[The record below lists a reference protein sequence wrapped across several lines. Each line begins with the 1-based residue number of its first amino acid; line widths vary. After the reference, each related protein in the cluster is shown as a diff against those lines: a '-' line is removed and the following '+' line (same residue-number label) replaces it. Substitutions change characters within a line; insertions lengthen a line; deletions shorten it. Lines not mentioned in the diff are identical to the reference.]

1 MDFKEE
7 DNRPDVA
14 DAGLPKLPVDE
25 DNEPVK
31 HPADESNQSS
41 TSETVE
47 AIQPIGSQQAE
58 AMPPV
63 DTTKTDVENPQ
74 PKRPIS
80 ADVKQ
85 AVTEVGGKQMIL
97 ETGKLAGLAD
107 GSITVQYGDTVVL
120 ATCVVSPEPN
130 ETADF
135 FPLLVD
141 YEEKFYAAGKISGSR
156 FIKREG
162 RPSDDAVLASRLI
175 DRPLRPLFP
184 KNFRHDVQV
193 IVTVLSYDGQNDP
206 DIPAIVAAST
216 AVMQTK
222 APFRGPVAAV
232 RVGLIND
239 EFITNPTRDQLK
251 ESKLDLVVAGTK
263 EKVMMLEA
271 GASEV
276 PEDKMFE
283 AIKYAQEQMQPSIE
297 VQDQFASTI
306 KIETSTEPDPVM
318 LAVKEYIGAQI
329 KESVRISEKQE
340 REEQWEKLLEDVR
353 SKFEG
358 EFKQMEISKAFD
370 EMLQKAVR
378 EAILKDG
385 TRPDGRRDDE
395 VRPISIEVGLLP
407 RTHGSAL
414 FTRGQTQALTIA
426 TLGAPGEEQHIDTM
440 EQMNTKWYMHHYNFP
455 PFSVGEVKPLRGASR
470 RELGHG
476 ALAER
481 ALVPVLPDHGE
492 FPYTIRLVS
501 EILSSNGSSS
511 MAATCGSTL
520 ALMDAGVPITKPV
533 SGIAMG
539 LVTGRDDSDYRI
551 LTDLQGIEDF
561 GGDMDFKVA
570 GTRDGITAIQLDI
583 KLDGLSF
590 EIIEKTLEKAKI
602 GRMFIL
608 EKMLSTL
615 PDTRR
620 ELSKFAP
627 RIMSVKIDPSKIGE
641 LIGPGGKH
649 INGIIDECGGKE
661 VLSIDIEEDGTVL
674 VSSADSSA
682 AQKAVDIISADTKQV
697 EVGEVYDGEIV
708 NIQKD
713 RNSGK
718 EIGAIVQFL
727 PNKDGMVHISE
738 IANERI
744 ERVSDAVKVGQKVK
758 VKVVSVDP
766 ERGRI
771 GLSIK
776 KAQE

>member
-1 MDFKEE
+1 MDSQNNNPNQDDGVISDGMTGSNMDADQAKEKDQLKE
-7 DNRPDVA
+7 KLEINSDLEPDTMA
-14 DAGLPKLPVDE
+14 
-25 DNEPVK
+25 
-31 HPADESNQSS
+31 QSS
-41 TSETVE
+41 AEETE
-47 AIQPIGSQQAE
+47 APGRP
-58 AMPPV
+58 MPQN
-63 DTTKTDVENPQ
+63 DN
-74 PKRPIS
+74 I
-80 ADVKQ
+80 KQ
-85 AVTEVGGKQMIL
+85 AVAEVGGKQMKL
-97 ETGKLAGLAD
+97 ETGKLAELAD
-107 GSITVQYGDTVVL
+107 GAVTVQYGDTVVL

-135 FPLLVD
+135 FPLLID

-206 DIPAIVAAST
+206 DIPAIIAAST

-232 RVGLIND
+232 RVGLIDD
-239 EFITNPTRDQLK
+239 EFVANPTRDQLK

-271 GASEV
+271 GAREV

-283 AIKYAQEQMQPSIE
+283 AIKFGHEALKPALE
-297 VQDQFASTI
+297 VQDQFKSEI
-306 KIETSTEPDPVM
+306 KMEVDTEPDPIMV
-318 LAVKEYIGAQI
+318 AVKEYIGDQI
-329 KESVRISEKQE
+329 HASVTIAEKAE
-340 REEQWEKLLEDVR
+340 REQQWEKLLEDVR
-353 SKFEG
+353 AKFEG

-370 EMLQKAVR
+370 EMLQKEVR
-378 EAILKDG
+378 NVILKDG
-385 TRPDGRRDDE
+385 NRPDGRRDDE
-395 VRPISIEVGLLP
+395 IRPISIEVGLLP

-414 FTRGQTQALTIA
+414 FTRGQTQALTIV

-440 EQMNTKWYMHHYNFP
+440 EREDTKWYMHHYNFP

-470 RELGHG
+470 REIGHG

-481 ALVPVLPDHGE
+481 ALVPVLPEHE
-492 FPYTIRLVS
+492 KFPYTIRLVS

-539 LVTGRDDSDYRI
+539 LVTGTDDSEYRI
-551 LTDLQGIEDF
+551 LIDLQGIEDF

-570 GTRDGITAIQLDI
+570 GTSEGITAIQLDI

-608 EKMLSTL
+608 DKMLKAI
-615 PDTRR
+615 PEKRA
-620 ELSKFAP
+620 ELSKYAP
-627 RIMSVKIDPSKIGE
+627 RIFTVKIDQEKIGE

-649 INGIIDECGGKE
+649 INSIIDEAGGRD
-661 VLSIDIEEDGTVL
+661 VVSIDIEEDGTVL
-674 VSSADSSA
+674 ISSADSAA
-682 AQKAVDIISADTKQV
+682 AQIAVDAIKADTKEVQ
-697 EVGEVYDGEIV
+697 VGEIYEGTVD
-708 NIQKD
+708 NIQRD
-713 RNSGK
+713 RMSGK
-718 EIGAIVQFL
+718 EIGAIVKL
-727 PNKDGMVHISE
+727 TPKKDGMVHISE

-744 ERVSDAVKVGQKVK
+744 EKVSDVLKVGQKVR

-776 KAQE
+776 KANESEISSKE

>member
-1 MDFKEE
+1 MDLQEDSNPNKEDGIIGE
-7 DNRPDVA
+7 QVSSA
-14 DAGLPKLPVDE
+14 EGQ
-25 DNEPVK
+25 
-31 HPADESNQSS
+31 NQSKKMS
-41 TSETVE
+41 DPGPDAVAQSSAEEIE
-47 AIQPIGSQQAE
+47 APPLRQDFVGQAGQN
-58 AMPPV
+58 
-63 DTTKTDVENPQ
+63 DN
-74 PKRPIS
+74 I
-80 ADVKQ
+80 KQ
-85 AVTEVGGKQMIL
+85 AVAEIGGKQIKL
-97 ETGKLAGLAD
+97 ETGKLAELAD
-107 GSITVQYGDTVVL
+107 GAVTVQIGDTVVL

-156 FIKREG
+156 FVKREG

-206 DIPAIVAAST
+206 DIPAIIAASS
-216 AVMQTK
+216 AVMQTT
-222 APFRGPVAAV
+222 APYKGPVAAA
-232 RVGLIND
+232 RVGLIGG
-239 EFITNPTRDQLK
+239 EFVANPTRDQLK
-251 ESKLDLVVAGTK
+251 ESSLDLVVAGTK

-271 GASEV
+271 GAREV

-283 AIKYAQEQMQPSIE
+283 AIKFGHEALKPALEVQEQFKSK
-297 VQDQFASTI
+297 I
-306 KIETSTEPDPVM
+306 KIETSTEPDPIM
-318 LAVKEYIGAQI
+318 LAVKDYIGAQI
-329 KESVRISEKQE
+329 HASVSIAKKEE
-340 REEQWEKLLEDVR
+340 REQQWEKLLEDVR
-353 SKFEG
+353 AKFEG
-358 EFKQMEISKAFD
+358 EFKQMEISKTFD
-370 EMLQKAVR
+370 EVLQKEVR
-378 EAILKDG
+378 EVILKDG
-385 TRPDGRRDDE
+385 NRPDGRRDDE
-395 VRPISIEVGLLP
+395 IRPISVEVGLLP

-414 FTRGQTQALTIA
+414 FTRGQTQALTIV

-440 EQMNTKWYMHHYNFP
+440 EREDTKWYMHHYNFP

-470 RELGHG
+470 REIGHG

-481 ALVPVLPDHGE
+481 ALVPVLPDHE
-492 FPYTIRLVS
+492 KFPYTIRLVS

-520 ALMDAGVPITKPV
+520 ALMDAGVAITKPV

-539 LVTGRDDSDYRI
+539 LVTGTDDGEYRI

-608 EKMLSTL
+608 EKMLSAI
-615 PDTRR
+615 PQTR
-620 ELSKFAP
+620 EQLSKFAP
-627 RIMSVKIDPSKIGE
+627 RIFTVKIDQDKIGE

-649 INGIIDECGGKE
+649 INSIIELAGGKE
-661 VLSIDIEEDGTVL
+661 LVSIDIEEDGTVL
-674 VSSADSSA
+674 VSSADSQA
-682 AQKAVDIISADTKQV
+682 AQKAVDAIKTDTKEVQ
-697 EVGEVYDGEIV
+697 VGEVYEGTVD
-708 NIQKD
+708 NIQRD
-713 RNSGK
+713 RMSGK
-718 EIGAIVQFL
+718 EIGAIVKIT
-727 PNKDGMVHISE
+727 PKKDGMVHISE

-744 ERVSDAVKVGQKVK
+744 EKVSDALKVGQKVK
-758 VKVVSVDP
+758 VKVVSVDS

-776 KAQE
+776 QASEHTDV